1 MLKTLGPT
9 LRQVLL
15 IEGRRARVR
24 RHSVPLGQLDQAH
37 PRADSLAA
45 DASLPHDATD
55 GLPISMQGLYRFEQ
69 RLFRDTS
76 LVYDALTVPC
86 YFRCGSTAFQDPVV
100 VLMGLGRDRKERW
113 RASSCSTAVLR
124 LRDK

>member
-1 MLKTLGPT
+1 MLKTLSPT

-37 PRADSLAA
+37 PRADSLTA

-55 GLPISMQGLYRFEQ
+55 GLPRSMQGLYRFEQ
-69 RLFRDTS
+69 RLFRDTP
-76 LVYDALTVPC
+76 LVYYALTVPH
-86 YFRCGSTAFQDPVV
+86 YFRCGSTAFQ
-100 VLMGLGRDRKERW
+100 RR
-113 RASSCSTAVLR
+113 RA
-124 LRDK
+124 DGPGQG